1 MMKLPSRVMEDAV
14 NEFSRLPG
22 IGRKTALRLV
32 LYLMKQDELIVRSF
46 AENLVRL
53 KEDIRYCRQCN
64 NIAEHDLCHICQNQ
78 SRQQATI
85 CVVESLRDLLA
96 IEQTQQYNGTYHI
109 LGGVISPV
117 EGIGPDQLSIEQ
129 LINRISS
136 MHSPELIM
144 ALNPT
149 IEGDTTTFYIASQ
162 VGKRLSDVRITSIAR
177 GISFGGELEYT
188 DEITLARSLA
198 ARLPYQ
204 RNLSSH

>member
-32 LYLMKQDELIVRSF
+32 LHLMKQDEPGVRSF
-46 AENLVRL
+46 SESLIRL

-64 NIAEHDLCHICQNQ
+64 NIAENDFCSICQNQ

-129 LINRISS
+129 LLNRISGLE
-136 MHSPELIM
+136 SPELIM

-162 VGKRLSDVRITSIAR
+162 VGKRLHDVRITSIAR

-204 RNLSSH
+204 RNMSGH

>member
-32 LYLMKQDELIVRSF
+32 LHLMKQDEQGVRSF
-46 AENLVRL
+46 SESLIRL

-64 NIAEHDLCHICQNQ
+64 NIAENDFCSICQNQ
-78 SRQQATI
+78 SRQQSTI

-129 LINRISS
+129 LINRITS
-136 MHSPELIM
+136 MESPELIM

-162 VGKRLSDVRITSIAR
+162 VGKRLTDVRITSIAR

-204 RNLSSH
+204 RNMSSH

>member
-32 LYLMKQDELIVRSF
+32 LHLMKQDEQGVRSF
-46 AENLVRL
+46 SESLIRL

-64 NIAEHDLCHICQNQ
+64 NIAENDFCSICQNQ
-78 SRQQATI
+78 SRQQSII

-129 LINRISS
+129 LINRITT
-136 MHSPELIM
+136 MESPELIM

-162 VGKRLSDVRITSIAR
+162 VSKRLTDVRITSIAR

-204 RNLSSH
+204 RNMSSH